1 MNEIDTINIPAYQ
14 RKRSI
19 SAKERASNNIYKR
32 PTVTKKTPNKPA
44 KVTRKRVEKIDPTNE
59 IPISRDMSLDSFFAP
74 SLSFTQSAHPAKLMD
89 TCGFCEGYFE
99 KIDVAIIK
107 LTRPLKIGDQILIER
122 TEGLFQQ
129 EIKSMQI
136 DRKEVKIART
146 GSDIGLKVDIKPK
159 VGGTVY
165 KIVS

>member
-1 MNEIDTINIPAYQ
+1 MNEIDILNIPAYQ

-19 SAKERASNNIYKR
+19 SAKERASNKLHR
-32 PTVTKKTPNKPA
+32 AQTVAKATPAKPA
-44 KVTRKRVEKIDPTNE
+44 KVTRKRVEMMDPMDE
-59 IPISRDMSLDSFFAP
+59 MPIFREMPTDPFMAP
-74 SLSFTQSAHPAKLMD
+74 SLSFTQPTHSSKLMD

-107 LTRPLKIGDQILIER
+107 LTKPLKIGDQILIER
-122 TEGLFQQ
+122 PEGLFQQ

-136 DRKEVKIART
+136 DRKEVRIART

>member
-1 MNEIDTINIPAYQ
+1 MNEIDILNIPAYQ

-19 SAKERASNNIYKR
+19 SAKERASNKLHR
-32 PTVTKKTPNKPA
+32 TPTVTKPTPAKPA
-44 KVTRKRVEKIDPTNE
+44 KVTRKRVERMDPMDE
-59 IPISRDMSLDSFFAP
+59 MPIFREMPTDSFMAP
-74 SLSFTQSAHPAKLMD
+74 SLSFLQPSSTPQLMD

-107 LTRPLKIGDQILIER
+107 LTKPLKIGDQILIER
-122 TEGLFQQ
+122 PEGLFQQ